1 MVEIKAKKGFFKVV
15 VIEIDV
21 LESKVIDE
29 RNFATMEQLDSYKA
43 TLKDADNL
51 CMVERYIT
59 FDWHRKEVY
68 TIW

>member
-29 RNFATMEQLDSYKA
+29 RNFATLEQLESYKA
-43 TLKDADNL
+43 TLGNADNI
-51 CMVERYIT
+51 CIIERYIT
-59 FDWHRKEVY
+59 F
-68 TIW
+68 